1 MTIRRM
7 LRRQQPDSRC
17 NGVQRFVPNSK
28 CNSLLRRPG
37 HRLTIAARVY
47 AHSPRQARQ
56 LSSWDYA
63 LNMPSIKN
71 LGSLTCLT
79 GSSPPGREPIKWSRY
94 MSHRRAFI
102 PRLGRKFCPVRLDL
116 SKRKPAPAQTFSYRR
131 RRRAPTLQGGQ
142 SQRPTQAPSLMTLPP
157 NSARQKSTD
166 IDTRAASP
174 CRYHRSAPGV
184 RRSPR
189 RSARAIRALS
199 KTVPPENKNPRSGP
213 TVSSRSRPPGKSE
226 TLRSWRALLSLR
238 LMSHRRTLTPCPI
251 PPG

>member
-1 MTIRRM
+1 MSARQVPSDQSCHASPSASTAWREESPCSLVPRIPDKVYERATSAWHPCPRRALMTIRRM
-7 LRRQQPDSRC
+7 LLRQQPDSRC

-166 IDTRAASP
+166 IDTRGIPLPVSSVGARCSPLAS
-174 CRYHRSAPGV
+174 
-184 RRSPR
+184 
-189 RSARAIRALS
+189 AIR
-199 KTVPPENKNPRSGP
+199 
-213 TVSSRSRPPGKSE
+213 
-226 TLRSWRALLSLR
+226 
-238 LMSHRRTLTPCPI
+238 
-251 PPG
+251 